1 MFDIKDFYTSFT
13 QDLLNKG
20 LNFASEYICIS
31 RCDIDVINHARKLL
45 LFDGFHTWI
54 RKQGGL
60 FDVLMGAY
68 DGAEVCE
75 IVVIYMLNL
84 LPKKYNKNNFG
95 LCSDDG
101 LAVLRNKS
109 GLQTEKVK
117 KNIRNMG

>member
-54 RKQGGL
+54 RKQGL
-60 FDVLMGAY
+60 FDVSMGAY

-109 GLQTEKVK
+109 GVQTEQVK

>member
-54 RKQGGL
+54 RKQGL
-60 FDVLMGAY
+60 FDVSMGAY

-109 GLQTEKVK
+109 GLQTKQVK

>member
-54 RKQGGL
+54 RKQGL
-60 FDVLMGAY
+60 FDVSMGAY

-75 IVVIYMLNL
+75 IVVIYMLHL

-109 GLQTEKVK
+109 GVQTEQVK

>member
-13 QDLLNKG
+13 QGLLNKG
-20 LNFASEYICIS
+20 LNFASECICIS

-54 RKQGGL
+54 RKQGL
-60 FDVLMGAY
+60 FDVSMGAY

-84 LPKKYNKNNFG
+84 LPKKYNKNNVG

-109 GLQTEKVK
+109 GLQTEQVK